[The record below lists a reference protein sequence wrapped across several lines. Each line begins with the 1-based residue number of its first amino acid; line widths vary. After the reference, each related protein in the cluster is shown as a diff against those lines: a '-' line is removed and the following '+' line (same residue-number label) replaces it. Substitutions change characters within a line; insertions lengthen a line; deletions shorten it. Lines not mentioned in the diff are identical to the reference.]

1 VNECSGTM
9 SRSTQEILNQRLK
22 SSETST
28 SSADSGKPRMNGP
41 TNIPVSKAHFWE
53 TERVLYWLK
62 KYCSPYHNEYSEL
75 FQKHDITGQVLMT
88 LTDQKLLRLGI
99 TNSLHRQEILIQIL
113 KLKLRWDRYQ
123 LEELQNTD
131 EQ

>member
-1 VNECSGTM
+1 M
-9 SRSTQEILNQRLK
+9 SRSTQETLNQRLK

-28 SSADSGKPRMNGP
+28 SSSADNSKLRTNAP

-53 TERVLYWLK
+53 ADRVLRWLK
-62 KYCSPYHNEYSEL
+62 KYCGPYHNEYSEL
-75 FQKHDITGQVLMT
+75 FQRHDITGQVLMT
-88 LTDQKLLRLGI
+88 LSHQKLLRLGI
-99 TNSLHRQEILIQIL
+99 TNNLHRQEILLQIL
-113 KLKLRWDRYQ
+113 KLKLSWDRYQ